1 MDKQAEPIRL
11 ALKSRSDLL
20 KHYHN
25 AKLPQLY
32 ARFCFVELTAF
43 IPIKD
48 LVCTVHHRGCFE
60 LPVVYIGISINKY
73 ILIEIGFCQ
82 ILRENGEVHHIYYR
96 SHNIYFRPNFLL
108 FKIIILIE

>member
-32 ARFCFVELTAF
+32 ARFCFVEPDF
-43 IPIKD
+43 D
-48 LVCTVHHRGCFE
+48 
-60 LPVVYIGISINKY
+60 
-73 ILIEIGFCQ
+73 
-82 ILRENGEVHHIYYR
+82 
-96 SHNIYFRPNFLL
+96 NIYTDQGPSLYGAPPRLFRITGSLRRY
-108 FKIIILIE
+108 KY